1 MCGLDLTDPS
11 AAVCPACEARFVTPS
26 PRSGKI
32 WIAALLQFALFA
44 VFILLFKLPKI
55 MIAFSAGLI
64 LVGIALSAWAKS
76 KAAAARPTS
85 RAAIARPLLFKIVSL
100 AIALSSLALVATLLF
115 SFVAFLNSWT
125 RWHTYEGEP
134 YHRAEFQVK
143 HAYYQRGSKGGV
155 YIYASG
161 MVENQS
167 EWMNLQSF
175 VPTLPHNQ
183 AELDSAVPAGTS
195 IPIYLF
201 PNLKGRMRVQVY
213 QGTPPAEAYRNS
225 AMNALHYGLSG
236 LALCAALLFIVFRVR
251 PLCFVQPDPQFQQ
264 SSFGQT

>member
-11 AAVCPACEARFVTPS
+11 AAVCPACAARFVTPS

-143 HAYYQRGSKGGV
+143 HAYYQRGSK
-155 YIYASG
+155 
-161 MVENQS
+161 
-167 EWMNLQSF
+167 LQPAFGSRDPRRF
-175 VPTLPHNQ
+175 H
-183 AELDSAVPAGTS
+183 AVAG
-195 IPIYLF
+195 
-201 PNLKGRMRVQVY
+201 
-213 QGTPPAEAYRNS
+213 A
-225 AMNALHYGLSG
+225 
-236 LALCAALLFIVFRVR
+236 
-251 PLCFVQPDPQFQQ
+251 
-264 SSFGQT
+264 